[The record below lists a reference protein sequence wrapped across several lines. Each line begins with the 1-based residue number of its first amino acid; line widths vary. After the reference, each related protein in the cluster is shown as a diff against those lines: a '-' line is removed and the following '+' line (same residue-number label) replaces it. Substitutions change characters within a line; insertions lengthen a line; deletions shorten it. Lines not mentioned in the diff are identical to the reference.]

1 MCASSSVNISVSVS
15 VCASSSVNISLSVS
29 VCVSSSVNISLSVR
43 INGSVSVFH
52 CEIVCVVVSTTTR
65 LRIMGF
71 ED

>member
-1 MCASSSVNISVSVS
+1 MSVS
-15 VCASSSVNISLSVS
+15 VCA
-29 VCVSSSVNISLSVR
+29 SSSVNISLSVR

-52 CEIVCVVVSTTTR
+52 CDRVCVVVSTTTK